1 MFIFIQRHRKKGFIE
16 LRGSICR
23 LIGIEFGLRLKTRK
37 FHGEL
42 TFNHQDSEMHI
53 FVDPNGGINGDEVSR
68 R

>member
-1 MFIFIQRHRKKGFIE
+1 
-16 LRGSICR
+16 

-42 TFNHQDSEMHI
+42 TFNHHESELNI
-53 FVDPNGGINGDEVSR
+53 FVDPNGGNHGEEVNR

>member
-1 MFIFIQRHRKKGFIE
+1 MYVKFRHRKKGFIE

-23 LIGIEFGLRLKTRK
+23 LIGIEFALRLKTRK

-42 TFNHQDSEMHI
+42 TFNHHESELNI
-53 FVDPNGGINGDEVSR
+53 FVDPNGGSNSEEVLR